1 MLNAQFMRNN
11 SDYPALVRRVLAGEE
26 KGNESAVGPHANA
39 DAMLLLDS
47 VDGLDR
53 DPLPTLLDEVRKMGV
68 SANPDSPPF
77 ADIVREV
84 DAAASACA
92 EWVNRLDA
100 VKTAYSTES
109 NKVNNSN
116 HDEPRFRYLWTLA
129 RLIEWRGERDLPM
142 LCSFCHRSVVTRQE
156 GKPMLYCVAHAPIFN
171 EQNKGGY
178 QRGRKCQESFVTLYN
193 KYVGPDLIEE
203 SDGNEPINAD
213 VALAT
218 KMLKLHFRTMRKGG
232 GSAFWTIRTA
242 LSDESDKFGYLVPE
256 DDLKLEI
263 LYAPPKSEWK
273 SYTEL
278 AITLR
283 SRTEDSGGEAWLR
296 GSHRTATPLAIAR
309 QWIRYVAWLHGGDNN
324 AQVGKGRPAEID
336 RERALAMKAERKS
349 NAEIADTFNV
359 SVHSVNAFFARLRK
373 KGEDVPR
380 TRGRASES
388 GDQKDGESESRIT
401 LANAMT
407 AYDDRNK
414 R

>member
-1 MLNAQFMRNN
+1 MTYEQLMRNN

-26 KGNESAVGPHANA
+26 KGKENAVGPHANA

-47 VDGLDR
+47 VDGLDH
-53 DPLPTLLDEVRKMGV
+53 DPLPTLLDEVRKMRI
-68 SANPDSPPF
+68 SADLDSPSF
-77 ADIVREV
+77 ADIVREA

-92 EWVNRLDA
+92 EWVNRPDA
-100 VKTAYSTES
+100 VRAAYSTES
-109 NKVNNSN
+109 SKINNPN
-116 HDEPRFRYLWTLA
+116 HDEPRFRYLWALA
-129 RLIEWRGERDLPM
+129 RLIEWCGERDLM
-142 LCSFCHRSVVTRQE
+142 LCSFCHRSVVTRQD
-156 GKPMLYCVAHAPIFN
+156 GKPMLYCVEHAPILN

-178 QRGRKCQESFVTLYN
+178 QRGRKYQESFVTLFD

-263 LYAPPKSEWK
+263 LYSPLISDWK

-278 AITLR
+278 AMTLR
-283 SRTEDSGGEAWLR
+283 SRTNDCGGETWLR

-309 QWIRYVAWLHGGDNN
+309 QWIRYVAWLRGGDNK
-324 AQVGKGRPAEID
+324 APVGKGRPAEID
-336 RERALAMKAERKS
+336 RERALEMKAQRKS

-359 SVHSVNAFFARLRK
+359 SIHSVNAFFARLRK

-380 TRGRASES
+380 TRGRAAAN
-388 GDQKDGESESRIT
+388 GDPEGGESETRLT
-401 LANAMT
+401 LESELA
-407 AYDDRNK
+407 AYGDRK
-414 R
+414 KP